1 MRSLTSHGYTDHH
14 WLVISAMISGSPDS
28 PLAWACLVTLGT
40 ALSLWLR
47 R

>member
-1 MRSLTSHGYTDHH
+1 MRALTSSGYSDRH
-14 WLVISAMISGSPDS
+14 WLVISAMISGSPDR
-28 PLAWACLVTLGT
+28 PLVWAGLVLLGT